1 MPPRDS
7 QIESKTKP
15 PPAVM
20 TQVISAAHSIASS
33 FGDIEAAD
41 SINKNLVL
49 SPLNRL
55 SRW

>member
-20 TQVISAAHSIASS
+20 TQVISAAHFIASS
-33 FGDIEAAD
+33 FGGIERR
-41 SINKNLVL
+41 IL
-49 SPLNRL
+49 
-55 SRW
+55 